1 MTSRYMNCI
10 LLTWLLLSSSPYQ
23 MFTLLTWTQL
33 DSKLIM
39 ISTEAIAK
47 KSQGGDYEK
56 ITIQRGWTSEEDV
69 ELEVKYSGFCHTDL
83 HIANNDLGITS
94 YPVVPGH
101 EVAGVVTKVGSK
113 VQDLKIGDHVGIGYF
128 IDSCLSC
135 EYCVM
140 DDETNC
146 LKGKTMTAA
155 GAIRFGRIKTDN
167 GKYSYGGF
175 SKKMIANRHF
185 ISKIPKSYPLEK
197 AGPCFCAGDEWC
209 DTFCSPFCLWLLLLY
224 RCHNVWT
231 SQRIRSTT
239 RGQECRH
246 SWLWWSWTNG

>member
-1 MTSRYMNCI
+1 M
-10 LLTWLLLSSSPYQ
+10 
-23 MFTLLTWTQL
+23 
-33 DSKLIM
+33 M

-47 KSQGGDYEK
+47 KIRGGDYEK

-113 VQDLKIGDHVGIGYF
+113 VHDLKAGDHVGIGYF

-135 EYCVM
+135 EYCAK

-155 GAIRFGRIKTDN
+155 GAIRFGRIMTDN

-197 AGPCFCAGDEWC
+197 AGPCFCAGDHEYILALFLFYSLSLIIRC
-209 DTFCSPFCLWLLLLY
+209 D
-224 RCHNVWT
+224 NVWT
-231 SQRIRSTT
+231 SERIRSNS
-239 RGQECRH
+239 RGQKCWY
-246 SWLWWSWTNG
+246 SWFWWSWTNG

>member
-1 MTSRYMNCI
+1 M
-10 LLTWLLLSSSPYQ
+10 
-23 MFTLLTWTQL
+23 
-33 DSKLIM
+33 M

-47 KSQGGDYEK
+47 KIRGGDYEK

-113 VQDLKIGDHVGIGYF
+113 VHDLKAGDHVGIGYF

-135 EYCVM
+135 EYCAK

-155 GAIRFGRIKTDN
+155 GAIRFGRIMTDN

-197 AGPCFCAGDEWC
+197 AGPCFCAGDHDYILAWSH
-209 DTFCSPFCLWLLLLY
+209 FI
-224 RCHNVWT
+224 H
-231 SQRIRSTT
+231 
-239 RGQECRH
+239 CR
-246 SWLWWSWTNG
+246 

>member
-1 MTSRYMNCI
+1 
-10 LLTWLLLSSSPYQ
+10 
-23 MFTLLTWTQL
+23 
-33 DSKLIM
+33 
-39 ISTEAIAK
+39 
-47 KSQGGDYEK
+47 
-56 ITIQRGWTSEEDV
+56 V

-197 AGPCFCAGDEWC
+197 AGPCFCAGVTMFGPLKEYGARPGGKNVGIAG
-209 DTFCSPFCLWLLLLY
+209 FGGLGQMGNHINLSPEQHLQCQG
-224 RCHNVWT
+224 CA
-231 SQRIRSTT
+231 RIQDDQDF
-239 RGQECRH
+239 QECLKWQKAKLGFLISIGSRVALGQGH
-246 SWLWWSWTNG
+246 GKQRDDRVIITQQRSYGQVYGSW